1 MSRIKTKMR
10 TKMKNNK
17 IIWISALI
25 AVLILGL
32 IWADRSGYF
41 DKGGEVIKTDTV
53 FSTKTDTLWRDTII
67 VREKPVEKKVVEV
80 RRDTVL
86 TTGGDTLTLVTEHKT
101 YQERLISE
109 KDTADLEIYT
119 TGIETSLDSLK
130 MRLRTHTE
138 VVTNT
143 VEITKYIEKKRKFL
157 DRFHFTPNVSAGYG
171 IFTRKPDIYVGI
183 GVGFEL

>member
-1 MSRIKTKMR
+1 MK
-10 TKMKNNK
+10 TKMKNNN

-25 AVLILGL
+25 AVLIIGL

-53 FSTKTDTLWRDTII
+53 MVSDTLYLRDTVTVSHPVPYVVTKVKTDTVYDHSGNEVQLITETKKYEENIIQDHDTATVKAQITGINAELDTIS
-67 VREKPVEKKVVEV
+67 VVFN
-80 RRDTVL
+80 RRT
-86 TTGGDTLTLVTEHKT
+86 
-101 YQERLISE
+101 
-109 KDTADLEIYT
+109 
-119 TGIETSLDSLK
+119 
-130 MRLRTHTE
+130 
-138 VVTNT
+138 VTNI